1 MGATVTSFYFLC
13 FLAGLL
19 LLYYIVPKSIQWI
32 VLLGG
37 SISYYL
43 LSGNGILIV
52 YPLIG
57 CFVAYYGAIL
67 ISKSEKP
74 RLFMLITV
82 GLLIGTLFVL
92 KYVNFI
98 SNTVNGIA
106 GWFGAENILPTTSF
120 LIPLGISFYTFTI
133 LGYVLDVYN
142 KITPVQTN
150 YFKFLCFGM
159 YFAPVLSGPIMKYR
173 EDSEQFF
180 VPHKLDYK
188 NITFGAQRVL
198 WGFFKTIVV
207 SERTK
212 IIADAVYNNPAEYQ
226 GIFVV
231 LATVC
236 YAFTLYANFSGCM
249 DIVLGISEMFGLVL
263 PENFSTPFLAKNI
276 SDYWRRWHI
285 TLGVWM
291 KEYVFYPLLRT
302 GFFTSLQKKMKEKF
316 GKKKGK
322 QYTTFIA
329 MFILWFTVGV
339 WHGGDWKYVIGSGL
353 LHWLY
358 IVLGEITLEPVTKG
372 LERLKIDPKA
382 KWIDVLRVVRTFS
395 LACLGFVF
403 FRANS
408 FNDAIILIKNTFSS
422 FNVGRLF
429 TGDIFNMGIDVI
441 EFVIMLVSLGVMIFI
456 SCLGQT
462 ESVRERISKK
472 KLPVRWIIW
481 YALLFGTILLG
492 YYGPGFSASEFIYQ
506 GF

>member
-19 LLYYIVPKSIQWI
+19 LLYYIVPKSIQWV
-32 VLLGG
+32 VLMAG
-37 SISYYL
+37 SIAYYL
-43 LSGNGILIV
+43 LSGNGILII
-52 YPLIG
+52 YPLLG
-57 CFVAYYGAIL
+57 SFVAFFGAYM
-67 ISKSEKP
+67 ISKDDKP
-74 RLFMLITV
+74 KVYLFLTV
-82 GLLIGTLFVL
+82 TLLIGTLFVL

-98 SNTVNGIA
+98 SNTVNGIV
-106 GWFGAENILPTTSF
+106 GWFKVEPVLPTTSF

-133 LGYVLDVYN
+133 LGYVIDVYN
-142 KITPVQTN
+142 KITPVQSN
-150 YFKFLCFGM
+150 YFKFLTFGM

-173 EDSEQFF
+173 EDGEQFF
-180 VPHKLDYK
+180 KPHKLEYR

-212 IIADAVYNNPAEYQ
+212 LIADTVYNNPTEYQ
-226 GIFVV
+226 GVFVF
-231 LATVC
+231 LATFC
-236 YAFTLYANFSGCM
+236 YAFTLYSNFSGCM
-249 DIVLGISEMFGLVL
+249 DIVLGISEMFALKL

-302 GFFTSLQKKMKEKF
+302 GFFSSLQKKMKDRF

-322 QYTTFIA
+322 QYTTFFA

-339 WHGGDWKYVIGSGL
+339 WHGGDWKYVVGSGL
-353 LHWLY
+353 LHWFY
-358 IVLGEITLEPVTKG
+358 IVMGELTLEPVTKI
-372 LERLKIDPKA
+372 LTKVHIDPKA
-382 KWIDVLRVVRTFS
+382 RWVDALRVMRTFL

-408 FNDAIILIKNTFSS
+408 FNDALILIKNAFSS
-422 FNVGRLF
+422 FNVLRLF
-429 TGDIFNMGIDVI
+429 SMDIFNMGIDPI
-441 EFVIMLVSLGVMIFI
+441 EFTIMLVSLALMIFI
-456 SCLGQT
+456 SVMGQNG
-462 ESVRERISKK
+462 SVRDKISKK

-481 YALLFGTILLG
+481 YALLFYTILLG